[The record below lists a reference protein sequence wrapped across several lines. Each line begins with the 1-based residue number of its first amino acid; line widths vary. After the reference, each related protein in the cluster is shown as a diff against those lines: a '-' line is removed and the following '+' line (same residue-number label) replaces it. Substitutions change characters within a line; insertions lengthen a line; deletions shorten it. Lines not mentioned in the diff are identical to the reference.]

1 MLVTARAHT
10 DRTVTLMPGDH
21 PFVQH
26 ESNVDFG
33 SAVLV
38 RLERFQSAIQ
48 AGRCHLQPDMEVALL
63 ERVRAGLLASP
74 RTVHW
79 IADHCRDRFTAP

>member
-1 MLVTARAHT
+1 MVVTSRGHT
-10 DRTVTLMPGDH
+10 DKTVTLMPGDH

-33 SAVLV
+33 GAVLV
-38 RLERFQSAIQ
+38 RLERFHRAVE
-48 AGRCHLQPDMEVALL
+48 AGRCRLQPDMDARLL
-63 ERVRAGLLASP
+63 QRVRDGLLASP

-79 IADHCRDRFTAP
+79 IADHCRERF